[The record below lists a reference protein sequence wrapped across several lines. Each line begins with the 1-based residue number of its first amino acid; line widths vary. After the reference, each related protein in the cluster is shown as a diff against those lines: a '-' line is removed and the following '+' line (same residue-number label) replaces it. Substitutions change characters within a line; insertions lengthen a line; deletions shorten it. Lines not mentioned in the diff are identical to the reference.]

1 MVGEIVLA
9 LMLLQNAPTAQAP
22 DRPESPSQVNAA
34 ETAPVRSE
42 SQTPAKSAE
51 PAPLDKKKEL
61 IKVRRIYVDSFG
73 SNEAAQQLQSMI
85 VTSLTES
92 NRFTV
97 TENKDKADAILKGF
111 AGEKTYQET
120 HAYGSGTAVSTAA
133 GGHSASISGSG
144 GNVSGSSSGGFH
156 SVAGA
161 MEDSSVNT
169 ETIDSA
175 KGSVRLINQDGDVIW
190 TSTQE
195 SKGAKFK
202 GASADVADKIVKQLI
217 RDITRA
223 QKPAETPAEAK

>member
-217 RDITRA
+217 RDINRA